1 MKHLSLI
8 LIAILYG
15 LVFPTSHAES
25 ADAFSLSL
33 SQHTALITG
42 ANKTLTDYLREP
54 QAHGGS
60 NIPKQFW
67 GAAILQ
73 LNPLRVIYDRANL
86 KIVIVDDDL
95 SEAGFY
101 LSVPISSYGLTTE
114 DFPELVLLT
123 TQADKSLGS
132 LYRYRISKPKATK

>member
-25 ADAFSLSL
+25 ADAFSLSI
-33 SQHTALITG
+33 SQRTALITD
-42 ANKTLTDYLREP
+42 ANKTLTDYVREP
-54 QAHGGS
+54 RAHGGS
-60 NIPKQFW
+60 NIPMQFW
-67 GAAILQ
+67 TAAILQ

-101 LSVPISSYGLTTE
+101 LSVPISSYGLTTL

-123 TQADKSLGS
+123 TQAGKSLGG
-132 LYRYRISKPKATK
+132 LYRYRINKPKATK